1 MQHDPSSP
9 RVLDPV
15 CGMLID
21 PATAAGHSEYNGQTI
36 YFCNPGCKK
45 KFDADPERY
54 LSPRA
59 AVEEPGDPTRTYT
72 CPMHPEV
79 VQQGPGSCPYCGMAL
94 EPMAPSL
101 EEGPNPEL
109 EDMTRRFRL
118 SAILTIPLLGVA
130 MGHMLPG
137 TDGLFGPQGPLNP
150 VVRGWVELLLA
161 LPVVLWGGWP
171 FFVRA
176 VASVR
181 HRSPN
186 MFTLIGLGTAAAFGY
201 STLAVLAPGLFPET
215 MRDAHGAV
223 GLYFEAAAAI
233 VTLVLLGQ
241 VLELR
246 ARARTGAAVRALLGL
261 AAKTARR
268 ILPDGTEED
277 IPLEMVAAGDT
288 LRVRP
293 GEKIPVDGR
302 VRDGSASVDESMIT
316 GEPVPTEKAPG
327 DAVTGG
333 TVALAGSFRM
343 TAEKVGADT
352 LLSRIA
358 TMTAEAQRSRAP
370 VQKLADQVS
379 AWFVP
384 LVMLVAVVAFIAWLS
399 VGPEPRLAYALVAAV
414 SVLIIACPC
423 ALGLATPMS
432 VMVAVGRGASTGVL
446 FRDAAA
452 LETLRKADTLVID
465 KTGTLTEG
473 KPRLVAVDVTDSQAG
488 VNENDLLALAAGLE
502 QGSEHP
508 LADAIVKGAQA
519 RGLII
524 PASERFESFAG
535 KGIGGVVDGRRVLL
549 GNVALLTL
557 HAIRPA
563 DIEPFAERAETL
575 RQGGHTVLF
584 AAVNGRIAGLIAAA
598 DPVKGHARE
607 ALDALRRDGLRVLML
622 TGDTET
628 TARAVAETLGITEV
642 IAGVLPDEKADVV
655 ARLQAEGRIVAM
667 AGDGVNDA
675 PALARADAGIAMG
688 TGTDIALESAAVTL
702 VKGDLRG
709 IARARALSRAAM
721 ANIKQNLWFAF
732 GYNALGVPVAAGLL
746 YPLTGAL
753 LSPMLAA
760 AAMSFSSVSVI
771 ANALRLG
778 RTKLD
783 GQ

>member
-1 MQHDPSSP
+1 
-9 RVLDPV
+9 
-15 CGMLID
+15 
-21 PATAAGHSEYNGQTI
+21 T
-36 YFCNPGCKK
+36 K
-45 KFDADPERY
+45 
-54 LSPRA
+54 
-59 AVEEPGDPTRTYT
+59 TYT

-79 VQQGPGSCPYCGMAL
+79 VQQGPGSCPFCGMAL

-109 EDMTRRFRL
+109 EDMTRRFWG
-118 SAILTIPLLGVA
+118 SAALTVPLLVVA

-137 TDGLFGPQGPLNP
+137 TDTVFGPAGLLNP
-150 VVRGWVELLLA
+150 LVRGWVELLLA
-161 LPVVLWGGWP
+161 SPVVLWGGWP
-171 FFVRA
+171 FFERA

-201 STLAVLAPGLFPET
+201 STLAVLAPGLFPDSL
-215 MRDAHGAV
+215 RDARGAV

-268 ILPDGTEED
+268 VLSDGTEED
-277 IPLEMVAAGDT
+277 VPLDMIHAGD
-288 LRVRP
+288 LVRVRP

-302 VRDGSASVDESMIT
+302 VSEGSASVDESMIT
-316 GEPVPTEKAPG
+316 GEPLPATKAV
-327 DAVTGG
+327 DDQVTGG
-333 TVALAGSFRM
+333 TVALAGSFLM
-343 TAEKVGADT
+343 VAEKVGADT

-370 VQKLADQVS
+370 VQKLADRVS

-384 LVMLVAVVAFIAWLS
+384 LVMLVAVVAFFAWLAL
-399 VGPEPRLAYALVAAV
+399 GPEPRLAHALVAAV

-432 VMVAVGRGASTGVL
+432 VMVAVGRGASSGVL
-446 FRDAAA
+446 FRDATA

-473 KPRLVAVDVTDSQAG
+473 KPRLVTVDVTGSPAG
-488 VNENDLLALAAGLE
+488 LSESELLTLAAGLE

-508 LADAIVKGAQA
+508 LADAIVNGARA
-519 RGLII
+519 RGLTV
-524 PASERFESFAG
+524 PASGHFESFAG
-535 KGIGGVVDGRRVLL
+535 KGIGGVVEGRRVLL
-549 GNVALLTL
+549 GNLALLTL
-557 HAIRPA
+557 HALRPA
-563 DIEPFAERAETL
+563 EIEAFAARAESL
-575 RQGGHTVLF
+575 RAGGHTVLF
-584 AAVNGRIAGLIAAA
+584 AAVDGKMAGLIAAA
-598 DPVKGHARE
+598 DPVKSHARA

-628 TARAVAETLGITEV
+628 TARAVAATLGITEV

-721 ANIKQNLWFAF
+721 ANIRQNLWFAF
-732 GYNALGVPVAAGLL
+732 GYNALGVPVAAGIL
-746 YPLTGAL
+746 YPFTG
-753 LSPMLAA
+753 
-760 AAMSFSSVSVI
+760 
-771 ANALRLG
+771 
-778 RTKLD
+778 
-783 GQ
+783 